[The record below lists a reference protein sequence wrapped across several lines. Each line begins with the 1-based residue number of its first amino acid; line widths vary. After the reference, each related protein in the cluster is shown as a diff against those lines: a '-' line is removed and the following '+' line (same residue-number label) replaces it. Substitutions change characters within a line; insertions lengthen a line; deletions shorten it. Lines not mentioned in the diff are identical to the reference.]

1 MSLEVC
7 EYLEVN
13 LIGVILLCAMLF
25 FTRKNHDDEQDGG
38 QKYFIWML
46 VLNALIL
53 LADNGIVLLK
63 DCVSPAMIALN
74 HVACVS
80 YFTMHS
86 WFCYCWL
93 RYVILKLYPRY
104 RPDKA
109 TLVLMLAPT
118 VISTGF
124 VLSSPFTGLL
134 YTLDASNG
142 YHRGAFIGIT
152 FVAALIYWLASLI
165 VVTRESERPTR
176 SREPGEYQTLLIF
189 PVLLVIGNILQLCF
203 YGLSIVWI
211 FAAISMLILFIDM
224 QHDQLSRDK
233 LTGLYNRRQTNA
245 QLIWEVNHLHSAN
258 YKLAVA
264 MFDVDHFKQINDRF
278 GHLEGDKALANAAKI
293 LKRNCRKSDFVS
305 RLGGDEFL
313 LIGHVGNEEDAKSI
327 VRRIKDA
334 FDSANRTQNYPY
346 TLSLSAG
353 LTVCDQDSEATMD
366 SLLNDAD
373 EKMYQAKRRK

>member
-1 MSLEVC
+1 
-7 EYLEVN
+7 
-13 LIGVILLCAMLF
+13 
-25 FTRKNHDDEQDGG
+25 
-38 QKYFIWML
+38 
-46 VLNALIL
+46 
-53 LADNGIVLLK
+53 
-63 DCVSPAMIALN
+63 MIS
-74 HVACVS
+74 C
-80 YFTMHS
+80 
-86 WFCYCWL
+86 
-93 RYVILKLYPRY
+93 R
-104 RPDKA
+104 
-109 TLVLMLAPT
+109 
-118 VISTGF
+118 
-124 VLSSPFTGLL
+124 
-134 YTLDASNG
+134 
-142 YHRGAFIGIT
+142 
-152 FVAALIYWLASLI
+152 
-165 VVTRESERPTR
+165 
-176 SREPGEYQTLLIF
+176 
-189 PVLLVIGNILQLCF
+189 
-203 YGLSIVWI
+203 
-211 FAAISMLILFIDM
+211 AIN
-224 QHDQLSRDK
+224 